1 MREQILDLK
10 RKEGENIKK
19 KTKQEKEKVANFR
32 QEFKRENPYHRD
44 MIDKDSIA
52 ES

>member
-19 KTKQEKEKVANFR
+19 KTKNQKESIFDFR
-32 QEFKRENPYHRD
+32 QLFKRELP
-44 MIDKDSIA
+44 
-52 ES
+52 

>member
-19 KTKQEKEKVANFR
+19 KTKEQKEKITAFR
-32 QEFKRENPYHRD
+32 GEFKRECP
-44 MIDKDSIA
+44 
-52 ES
+52 